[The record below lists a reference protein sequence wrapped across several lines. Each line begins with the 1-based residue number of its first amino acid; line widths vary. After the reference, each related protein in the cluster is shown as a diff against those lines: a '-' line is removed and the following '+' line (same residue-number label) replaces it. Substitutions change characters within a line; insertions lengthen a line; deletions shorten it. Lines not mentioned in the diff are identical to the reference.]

1 VKYQNGKSR
10 FISKT
15 LDIEK
20 NSESTQLNENNDETD
35 PNGQHSSTNS
45 TDKIKT
51 NKIIIKDSVDLQVMN
66 IISSKV
72 RIFH

>member
-10 FISKT
+10 CISKT

-20 NSESTQLNENNDETD
+20 NSESTQLYENNDETD
-35 PNGQHSSTNS
+35 SNGQHSSINS
-45 TDKIKT
+45 TDTIKT
-51 NKIIIKDSVDLQVMN
+51 NKIITKDSVDLQVMN

>member
-1 VKYQNGKSR
+1 MKYQNGKSR
-10 FISKT
+10 CISKT

-20 NSESTQLNENNDETD
+20 DSESTQLNENNDETD
-35 PNGQHSSTNS
+35 PNGQHSSINS
-45 TDKIKT
+45 TDTIKT